1 MKAITYYK
9 YGAPDVLQVAEVPT
23 PSPKEN
29 EVHIRIFATSV
40 SSGDVRLRKA
50 DPFLVRLMMGL
61 QRPKINVLGFAFAG
75 KVESVGSSVSRFKAG
90 DEVYGT
96 SIKTFGAYAEYICL
110 PEDSIIILKP
120 RMLSFEE
127 AAVIPFGGTTALHF
141 LRKAG
146 IQSGQKV
153 LIYGAS
159 GAVGTSAVQIAKY
172 FGAEVTAVCSG
183 RNAALVTSLG
193 ANKVI
198 DYTREDFS
206 KAGELFDIVF
216 DAVGMSPFE
225 ACVQSLKENGSYV
238 RVVHMSLSPVF
249 KGLRVSISSSK
260 KIIGGTFK
268 ETVQDLEFLNKL
280 IEAGQLRPV
289 IDRTYSLD
297 QMQEAHRYVE
307 EGHKIGNVA
316 IRV

>member
-1 MKAITYYK
+1 LKAITYYK
-9 YGAPDVLQVAEVPT
+9 YGAPDVLEVAEVPT

-29 EVHIRIFATSV
+29 EVRIRIFATSV

-75 KVESVGSSVSRFKAG
+75 EVGSIGSSVTRFKVG

-172 FGAEVTAVCSG
+172 FGVEVTAVTSG
-183 RNAALVTSLG
+183 RNEALVTSLG

-238 RVVHMSLSPVF
+238 RVVHMSLSPVL
-249 KGLRVSISSSK
+249 KGLWVSIRSGK
-260 KIIGGTFK
+260 KIIGGTFN
-268 ETVQDLEFLNKL
+268 ETVQDLEFLNNL
-280 IEAGQLRPV
+280 IEAGQLKPV
-289 IDRTYSLD
+289 IDRTYHLD

-307 EGHKIGNVA
+307 EGHKRGNVA

>member
-29 EVHIRIFATSV
+29 EVRIRIFATSV

-50 DPFLVRLMMGL
+50 NPFLVRLMMGL

-75 KVESVGSSVSRFKAG
+75 IVESIGSCVSRFIVG

-110 PEDSIIILKP
+110 HEDSIIILKP

-153 LIYGAS
+153 LI
-159 GAVGTSAVQIAKY
+159 
-172 FGAEVTAVCSG
+172 
-183 RNAALVTSLG
+183 
-193 ANKVI
+193 
-198 DYTREDFS
+198 
-206 KAGELFDIVF
+206 
-216 DAVGMSPFE
+216 
-225 ACVQSLKENGSYV
+225 
-238 RVVHMSLSPVF
+238 
-249 KGLRVSISSSK
+249 
-260 KIIGGTFK
+260 
-268 ETVQDLEFLNKL
+268 
-280 IEAGQLRPV
+280 
-289 IDRTYSLD
+289 
-297 QMQEAHRYVE
+297 
-307 EGHKIGNVA
+307 
-316 IRV
+316 